1 MAGEPKSHM
10 ATINTLQELLVDEL
24 RDLYDAENQL
34 VKALP
39 KMAKAA
45 TNEKLRE
52 GFSEHLEQTKGHVQ
66 RLERAFEL
74 LDEKPK
80 SKTCKAMKGLVDEG
94 AEAIGL
100 DAPDSVR
107 DADLIGAAQRVEHYE
122 IAAYGT
128 ARAFAEQLGEGDVA
142 ELLQET
148 LDEEAETD
156 QKLTQLAE
164 TVNQEAETSAG
175 AEK

>member
-1 MAGEPKSHM
+1 MVDARRSIMPSRAARSTAAVILPRCRRPPRRLCFLGPAFGGNWLRCGRGFFPKSPAGTPGNPRRLHLTMAGEPKSHM

-80 SKTCKAMKGLVDEG
+80 SKTCKAMKG
-94 AEAIGL
+94 
-100 DAPDSVR
+100 
-107 DADLIGAAQRVEHYE
+107 
-122 IAAYGT
+122 
-128 ARAFAEQLGEGDVA
+128 
-142 ELLQET
+142 
-148 LDEEAETD
+148 
-156 QKLTQLAE
+156 
-164 TVNQEAETSAG
+164 
-175 AEK
+175 